1 MTVIVNIRS
10 DVNLTTLYRVA
21 WQRENVRIGDAA
33 LARIAS
39 SRASFLE
46 LIDRDPSVVI
56 YGVTTAMGEHAGQ
69 RLAPEERDRHARLKP
84 FAAATSFGDP
94 LPDRAVRG
102 MVFARLTNYLE
113 GHAATTPRIARAVA
127 AMLDGEPMPAVAAS
141 GQGGAGEIL
150 ALYPLFAQLAAG
162 LELEVKE
169 RGSLINGSPCAAALI
184 GDAAI
189 AARRRLQLAI
199 ETFALS
205 IEAFRAPLEHYDEAL
220 EALWGDEDETA
231 VLRSLRR
238 YLGDAGGRRP
248 YQAPV
253 SYRIVPRVLGHAHRA
268 VSAAERAAQISLASI
283 SDNPV
288 YLPPDAQHPFG
299 RCISTGGYHNAMAAP
314 ALDDL
319 AGIWVDICLLCD
331 RHSTRLLSGQ
341 MSQLPELLLVGREPG
356 QSDGHGNVGYVPM
369 AANGYIEQAKSA
381 AQRTFIP
388 SGDGGNAQDDVATP
402 VFLAWTKEAQAGR
415 CLDASLAMLAV
426 MASQALHV
434 TRRGPPASLERFLDL
449 VRGHVAPVD
458 EDRMLG
464 PELARLTAAFTARVF
479 APDGA
484 IDAAVDSRRTDPM
497 RAEPAR
503 P

>member
-10 DVNLTTLYRVA
+10 DINLATLYRTA

-46 LIDRDPSVVI
+46 LIDKDPAVVI
-56 YGVTTAMGEHAGQ
+56 YGVTTAMGERASL
-69 RLAPEERDRHARLKP
+69 RLAPEERDHHARLKP
-84 FAAATSFGDP
+84 FAAATSFGDN
-94 LPDRAVRG
+94 LPDRTVRG
-102 MVFARLTNYLE
+102 IVFARLANYLE

-127 AMLDGEPMPAVAAS
+127 AMLDGGPMPAVPAA

-150 ALYPLFAQLAAG
+150 ALYPLFAELAG
-162 LELEVKE
+162 RFELEVKE
-169 RGSLINGSPCAAALI
+169 RGSLINGSPCAAALTA
-184 GDAAI
+184 DAAI
-189 AARRRLQLAI
+189 AARRRMQLAI

-205 IEAFRAPLEHYDEAL
+205 IDAFRAPLEHYDEAL
-220 EALWGDEDETA
+220 EDLWGDEDETA

-238 YLGDAGGRRP
+238 YLGDAGARRDF
-248 YQAPV
+248 QAPV

-268 VSAAERAAQISLASI
+268 VSAAERAARISLASI

-288 YLPPDAQHPFG
+288 YLPPDARHPFG

-319 AGIWVDICLLCD
+319 AGIWADICLLCD
-331 RHSTRLLSGQ
+331 RHSARLLTGHV
-341 MSQLPELLLVGREPG
+341 SQLPDLLLVGREPG

-388 SGDGGNAQDDVATP
+388 GSDGGNGQDDVAAP
-402 VFLAWTKEAQAGR
+402 AFLAWSKEAQAGR

-434 TRRGPPASLERFLDL
+434 ARRTPPPPLENFLNL
-449 VRGHVAPVD
+449 VRTHVAPVE
-458 EDRMLG
+458 EDRILG
-464 PELARLTAAFTARVF
+464 PELARLTGAITARIF
-479 APDGA
+479 APDA
-484 IDAAVDSRRTDPM
+484 LIDSP
-497 RAEPAR
+497 PA
-503 P
+503 